1 MTAPLT
7 AARRRPGGARLRASA
22 AAGPAGAPL
31 VNANRAVL
39 TAGVMVALA
48 LVPGAA
54 LVGLGIVAGDGVLF
68 RDGAVRWLHDVLIV
82 VAVGTAAFGAIR
94 ARRRR

>member
-1 MTAPLT
+1 M
-7 AARRRPGGARLRASA
+7 
-22 AAGPAGAPL
+22 
-31 VNANRAVL
+31 NANRAVL

-48 LVPGAA
+48 VVPGAA
-54 LVGLGIVAGDGVLF
+54 LVGLGIVAGDRVLF
-68 RDGAVRWLHDVLIV
+68 RDGPVQWLHDVLIV